1 MAIVYLGVGS
11 NISPEENIAQAQQVL
26 KNTFNVLSVSP
37 VYQCPAF
44 GFDGDDFLNL
54 VVKVETIMSIEDV
67 IQTLRGIEYDF
78 GRPVKSQKYSSRSLD
93 IDLLMYDDF
102 VGEAVGYKIPRQDVA
117 RFDFVL
123 KPLVDIDADLIHPEL
138 KLSMQQLWQSWQSEK
153 KSHLIEK

>member
-11 NISPEENIAQAQQVL
+11 NISPEANIAQAQQVL
-26 KNTFNVLSVSP
+26 KNTFDVLAVSP

-54 VVKVETIMSIEDV
+54 VVKVETTMLIEDV
-67 IQTLRGIEYDF
+67 IQTLRSIEYDF

-102 VGEAVGYKIPRQDVA
+102 VGEAAGYKIPRQDVA

-123 KPLVDIDADLIHPEL
+123 KPLVDIDADLVHPEL
-138 KLSMQQLWQSWQSEK
+138 KLSMHQLWQRWLSEQV
-153 KSHLIEK
+153 SHLIEK